1 MAKEEN
7 VTFNSAED
15 IKIYFSNKINAGEKV
30 EIEQVEKACESLE
43 LSASETDDIT
53 DYVKSYMELNDDTID
68 LSKVI
73 DDEDVPDSL
82 LDEELE
88 EDVKDDIQFEESIID
103 DDNHAYD
110 AVKIYL
116 RGIGKVDLL
125 TADEEIELAQR
136 IENGDE
142 AARKRLIEANLRLV
156 VHVARH
162 YVNRGLSI
170 LDLIQEG
177 NIGLIKAVEKYDYK
191 KGFKFSTYA
200 TWWIKQ
206 SISRAI
212 ADQGRTIRI
221 PVHMVDTVN
230 KISKVQRKLVQ
241 ELGRDPTSEEIAK
254 EMGGDFTSEKI
265 REIQRMIFEPVS
277 IDTPVD
283 PEGDSSLIDFIEDK
297 NVITPTGYVTQN
309 TLKDTIKDLLD
320 SLTDREAQVLKLRY
334 GLDGERTHTLEEVG
348 IIFNVTRERIRQI
361 EGKALKKLR
370 NPAKLKKLVEY
381 RNSNN

>member
-15 IKIYFSNKINAGEKV
+15 IKIYFGNKINAGEKV

-53 DYVKSYMELNDDTID
+53 DYVKSYIELNDDTLD

-125 TADEEIELAQR
+125 TADEEIDLAQR

>member
-1 MAKEEN
+1 MDKEEK
-7 VTFNSAED
+7 VTFSSKDD
-15 IKIYFSNKINAGEKV
+15 IKVYFSKQVDNGQKINLED
-30 EIEQVEKACESLE
+30 VEKACEDLE
-43 LSASETDDIT
+43 LSAEETDDII
-53 DYVKSYMELNDDTID
+53 DYVKAYAKIQDDDVDLDFGDDDDVSDEL
-68 LSKVI
+68 LS
-73 DDEDVPDSL
+73 
-82 LDEELE
+82 EELE
-88 EDVKDDIQFEESIID
+88 EVKQEELTFDDSAILDDES
-103 DDNHAYD
+103 HTYD
-110 AVKIYL
+110 SVKLYL
-116 RGIGKVDLL
+116 RGIGKVSLL
-125 TADEEIELAQR
+125 TAEEEIELAKR
-136 IENGDE
+136 IEQGDQ
-142 AARKRLIEANLRLV
+142 AAKEKLIEANLRLV

-162 YVNRGLSI
+162 YINRGLTL

-177 NIGLIKAVEKYDYK
+177 NIGLIKAVEKYDYT

-230 KISKVQRKLVQ
+230 KISKYQRKLVQ
-241 ELGRDPTSEEIAK
+241 ELGRDPTSDEIA
-254 EMGGDFTSEKI
+254 EAMGGDLSGAKI

-297 NVITPTGYVTQN
+297 NVITPIGYVTQN
-309 TLKDTIKDLLD
+309 SLKDTILELFDG
-320 SLTDREAQVLKLRY
+320 LTEREAQVLKLRY

-348 IIFNVTRERIRQI
+348 YIFNVTRERIRQI

-370 NPAKLKKLVEY
+370 NPSKLKRLAEY
-381 RNSNN
+381 RNSN

>member
-53 DYVKSYMELNDDTID
+53 DYVKSYMELNDDTLD